1 MILLRINMPSCCS
14 ECPVFQNGS
23 CQFNAT
29 VLDRFK
35 RAPDCPFVY
44 LNPAD
49 EEADKKRAE
58 ELRQKY
64 NDETTVITA
73 RTSQGKGQWVMPI
86 TRSGKGFIIPELDSW
101 IFGSSASK
109 PPLTALSQD
118 DIDNFIRRYNPQKD
132 DDNDDD
138 MPQKI

>member
-1 MILLRINMPSCCS
+1 MILLRINMPSCCY

-23 CQFNAT
+23 CQFDAT
-29 VLDRFK
+29 VVDRFK
-35 RAPDCPFVY
+35 RAPDCPFTY

-58 ELRQKY
+58 ELRQKHS
-64 NDETTVITA
+64 DEITVITA
-73 RTSQGKGQWVMPI
+73 RTNQGKGQWIMPI
-86 TRSGKGFIIPELDSW
+86 TRSGKFTIPTLDSW
-101 IFGSSASK
+101 IFDSSMSK
-109 PPLTALSQD
+109 PPLAALSQD

>member
-1 MILLRINMPSCCS
+1 MPSCCY

-23 CQFNAT
+23 CQFDAT
-29 VLDRFK
+29 VVDRFK
-35 RAPDCPFVY
+35 RAPDCPFMY
-44 LNPAD
+44 LNPVD

-58 ELRQKY
+58 ELRQKHS
-64 NDETTVITA
+64 DEITVITA
-73 RTSQGKGQWVMPI
+73 RTNQGKGQWIMPI
-86 TRSGKGFIIPELDSW
+86 TRAGKGNITIPELDSW

-118 DIDNFIRRYNPQKD
+118 DINNFINRHISQKD
-132 DDNDDD
+132 DDDNDNNDD